1 VAPRASKLLASSF
14 LHCWLRGTL
23 EQSWIAEKERKI
35 VKNHEVQVS
44 RHQFRHLL
52 SGEKHQ
58 PVGIMMIP
66 TSLIHLSLDRIPGP

>member
-1 VAPRASKLLASSF
+1 
-14 LHCWLRGTL
+14 LRGTL